1 MIDRFARFLI
11 RRSLPGRAGEELSQP
26 PPSSFANFR
35 KVRFAFA
42 IIIGCSVTAA
52 SFSQDARIGA
62 AVFGVLALLAM
73 IYPIRQSRK
82 RHLEYEAMI
91 VAEREKDP

>member
-11 RRSLPGRAGEELSQP
+11 RRSLAGRAGEELSQP

-35 KVRFAFA
+35 KVRFVFA
-42 IIIGCSVTAA
+42 IIVGCAATAA

-73 IYPIRQSRK
+73 IHPIRQSRK

-91 VAEREKDP
+91 AAEREKDR